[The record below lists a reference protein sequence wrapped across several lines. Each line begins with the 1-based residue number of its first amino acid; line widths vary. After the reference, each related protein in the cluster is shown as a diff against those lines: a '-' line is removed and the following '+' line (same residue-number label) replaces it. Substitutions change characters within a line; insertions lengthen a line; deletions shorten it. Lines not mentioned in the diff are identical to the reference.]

1 MLYMGVF
8 KCWKTVEFLKISMKI
23 RNCKT
28 FSEPKRRATLRKSFC
43 VTPNDPSLDKILLR
57 LWNKIS
63 LTGIYRNIQT
73 FAFKELEECSSWA
86 SRNGAVQM
94 FFWHQTETCLL
105 EKFLSQKGFW
115 LYCGSML
122 LSTPS
127 ELRFVKWVRF
137 FERNCIVNW
146 VIFFASFVG
155 FEGLCWKIWNEK
167 NSDDHMN
174 IWTNIKVVCLK

>member
-94 FFWHQTETCLL
+94 FFWHQTEACFL
-105 EKFLSQKGFW
+105 ENLKQNNIC
-115 LYCGSML
+115 LYCGNIL
-122 LSTPS
+122 FSTS
-127 ELRFVKWVRF
+127 NELKFVKWVRF
-137 FERNCIVNW
+137 FKRNCLVKS
-146 VIFFASFVG
+146 VICCASFVH
-155 FEGLCWKIWNEK
+155 FETFC
-167 NSDDHMN
+167 
-174 IWTNIKVVCLK
+174 

>member
-86 SRNGAVQM
+86 SRNGAVQI
-94 FFWHQTETCLL
+94 FFLL
-105 EKFLSQKGFW
+105 AVLQEHIIFNAKCAEVRKMGEIFW
-115 LYCGSML
+115 AKLYCKM
-122 LSTPS
+122 
-127 ELRFVKWVRF
+127 
-137 FERNCIVNW
+137 
-146 VIFFASFVG
+146 
-155 FEGLCWKIWNEK
+155 
-167 NSDDHMN
+167 SD
-174 IWTNIKVVCLK
+174 LFR

>member
-1 MLYMGVF
+1 MGVF

-105 EKFLSQKGFW
+105 EKIFKSERLLSVLREHVIFNAKWVEVRKMSEVFW
-115 LYCGSML
+115 AKLYCK
-122 LSTPS
+122 LSD
-127 ELRFVKWVRF
+127 LF
-137 FERNCIVNW
+137 C
-146 VIFFASFVG
+146 
-155 FEGLCWKIWNEK
+155 
-167 NSDDHMN
+167 
-174 IWTNIKVVCLK
+174 